1 MEMQMSLETE
11 QQEQRRI
18 EDEIIDNFNYQEAE
32 SFMDLVDYDEE
43 YIEKDAE
50 EKYRNKSV

>member
-1 MEMQMSLETE
+1 MSLETE

>member
-1 MEMQMSLETE
+1 MEMQVSLETE

-18 EDEIIDNFNYQEAE
+18 EDEIIDNFNYQEDE
-32 SFMDLVDYDEE
+32 SFMDLADYDEE
-43 YIEKDAE
+43 YIEQDAE

>member
-1 MEMQMSLETE
+1 MSLETE

-32 SFMDLVDYDEE
+32 SFMDLADYDEE
-43 YIEKDAE
+43 YIEQDAE

>member
-1 MEMQMSLETE
+1 MEMQVSLEIE

-32 SFMDLVDYDEE
+32 SFMDLADYDEE
-43 YIEKDAE
+43 YIEQDAE